1 MASGLLARSRVLSA
15 CLCLAGALGAGAGGC
30 GASGSNAVTVT
41 GQRLTVYLSAPSDLA
56 GDPQAQD
63 VIDAELLAF
72 HSSVHPSC
80 ETSSHA
86 PVSIGSFRVYL
97 VCLTGNKISSNARQ
111 AIIDSEAVA
120 YLGEVVPGTS
130 ADSIGITNAQDLLQV
145 SPTDTAIELTQSTPA
160 ISNAPARYYE
170 SKSTYG
176 QTFARVVPSGKAEAS
191 AVVAEMKQLG
201 VTSLNVQSDGSEYG
215 RVLADAVK
223 TAFGSSTSS
232 SQAAIFYAGT
242 PVVDSSGH
250 PNYTAATKA
259 LDNAAAANPTGKLFV
274 SSGLDDDAFVSG
286 LTPQAQKDLYVSSPG
301 FAPSSLTTAGQ
312 TFVTNFTSA
321 FGHAPSSQAIFGYAA
336 MEAVLGALRTAGSG
350 AGNRTTVVK
359 ALIGAKHLPSSVLG
373 TISISSGGDVTIAS
387 TTGASSPFVFLRVAN
402 GKLVLPAS
410 HP

>member
-30 GASGSNAVTVT
+30 GASGSSAVTVS
-41 GQRLTVYLSAPSDLA
+41 GQKLTVYLSAPTDLA

-72 HSSVHPSC
+72 NPSC
-80 ETSSHA
+80 KLLSCA
-86 PVSIGSFRVYL
+86 PIHIGNFTVYL
-97 VCLTGNKISSNARQ
+97 VRVRSNNPANNART
-111 AIIDSEAVA
+111 AIVDTDAVA
-120 YLGEVVPGTS
+120 YLGEVVPGAS

-176 QTFARVVPSGKAEAS
+176 QTFARVVPSGRAEAS

-201 VTSLNVQSDGSEYG
+201 VTSLKVQSDGSEYG

-223 TAFGSSTSS
+223 SAFGSSTASS
-232 SQAAIFYAGT
+232 PAAVFYAGT
-242 PVVDSSGH
+242 PVADSSGH
-250 PNYTAATKA
+250 VTYAAATKA
-259 LDNAAAANPTGKLFV
+259 LDSAAAANPSGKLFV

-301 FAPSSLTTAGQ
+301 FAPGSLTTAGQ

-336 MEAVLGALRTAGSG
+336 MEAVLGALRSAGSG

-373 TISISSGGDVTIAS
+373 TISIGSGGDATIAS

-402 GKLVLPAS
+402 GKLVLP
-410 HP
+410 H